1 MYLFNKQSNWPMI
14 MDDDLIY
21 CGHRTYKEDCDG
33 CFSYELCPHCG
44 EQMIYE
50 DVFGIMWC
58 EEMYFGPMREEL

>member
-1 MYLFNKQSNWPMI
+1 

-21 CGHRTYKEDCDG
+21 CGHRTNKEDCDG
-33 CFSYELCPHCG
+33 CSSYELCPHCG
-44 EQMIYE
+44 EQMIFE